1 MAALPLRADSVRF
14 NPPALTDR
22 AAIAALIEEL
32 IEELI
37 ALLDAL
43 DGDPDCEDGDEDCC
57 PAFDDRGG
65 LSLAGFDP
73 FAAPGEPEDA
83 EDCDPAEDD
92 WLALPGAL
100 HGALQDDRGRGWNCA
115 YAAADALA
123 YAPMFAHRGPG
134 GAA

>member
-14 NPPALTDR
+14 NPPALPDR
-22 AAIAALIEEL
+22 AAIAAL

-43 DGDPDCEDGDEDCC
+43 DGDPDCEDADEDCC

-65 LSLAGFDP
+65 LSLAGFYP
-73 FAAPGEPEDA
+73 FPAPGEPEDA

-100 HGALQDDRGRGWNCA
+100 HGALQDDRGGAGN
-115 YAAADALA
+115 
-123 YAPMFAHRGPG
+123 APMPLPMPWPMRL
-134 GAA
+134 